1 MMCPAD
7 APNDHLGD
15 IELPHAE
22 CARLLESE
30 SIGRVGLTSGGL
42 PCILPVSYLFH
53 GNTILFRTGTGT
65 KLRAAESGD
74 VLAFE
79 VDHFDIETG
88 QGWSVLA
95 LGRASVLERAA
106 GDGQRDHVVAL
117 RCEILTGRAVQLEV

>member
-1 MMCPAD
+1 MGDVTLSEAD
-7 APNDHLGD
+7 
-15 IELPHAE
+15 
-22 CARLLESE
+22 CRRLLASE

-53 GNTILFRTGTGT
+53 EDAILFRTGAGT

-79 VDHFDIETG
+79 VDHFDPATG

-95 LGRASVLERAA
+95 HGRATVLRRVPNRVPETTPVLADA
-106 GDGQRDHVVAL
+106 SHTDHVVSL
-117 RCEILTGRAVQLEV
+117 SCEMVTGRAVQLVS